1 MIGAGV
7 FWTAALLAFLLWKD
21 KENKKVALYEAQ
33 LAEAKAGR
41 ELRKYLQDH
50 PDTLR

>member
-21 KENKKVALYEAQ
+21 KENKKVARYADD
-33 LAEAKAGR
+33 
-41 ELRKYLQDH
+41 LR
-50 PDTLR
+50 RRGMR